1 MGEEVMQTRDIAFLV
16 LGSFSFLLGSILSS
30 NFNFADS
37 SALDAFLTFS
47 VSFFLVFMAS
57 ILWVAATINII
68 KEL

>member
-1 MGEEVMQTRDIAFLV
+1 MQTRDIALLA
-16 LGSFSFLLGSILSS
+16 LGSFSFLLGAILSS
-30 NFNFADS
+30 NFNFS
-37 SALDAFLTFS
+37 SAGTLDAFLTFS